1 MQMKKRIAVLLMIAA
16 VAAAMAG
23 CSGGEIETVF
33 FGRYEQDGI
42 AENGAEP
49 IEWIVAHKDE
59 EKTLLIAKDV
69 LELLPYN
76 ALAADDSISLVF
88 WEGSTLREWLNGAFM
103 ETAFTPEERARI
115 AETANKN
122 IVENDFHYSE
132 DPDTID
138 TAFLL
143 SKEEAEE
150 YLRGDNM
157 RIARPSACALAKGAR
172 VDNKG
177 NCKWWMRSFSEEDHA
192 YYIDSAGK
200 MGKRGFYIY
209 YYDLAEV
216 RPAIWL
222 CNE

>member
-1 MQMKKRIAVLLMIAA
+1 MIP
-16 VAAAMAG
+16 MAG

-172 VDNKG
+172 QAGCTFADGAGMLVGQAVVTAEIVCDIAGVDLSLSADD
-177 NCKWWMRSFSEEDHA
+177 MFTLMAQAAQFD
-192 YYIDSAGK
+192 ID
-200 MGKRGFYIY
+200 
-209 YYDLAEV
+209 
-216 RPAIWL
+216 
-222 CNE
+222 